1 MIPSHVDG
9 HDTLFLPTANQH
21 YRVAKSKPFRFLVGP
36 HGREFTIHSA
46 LVAAQSPYLNTLV
59 NGPFEEGNEG
69 VVKWESVDEEA
80 FLCFWQYSYVGDY
93 HVPKKQDASADY
105 EEDDAMTSQGDS
117 TAVAFADNVATES
130 PTEAQE
136 YDQPLEG
143 DVRTL
148 LTPSSSKKKKKKCK
162 KGMSAPY
169 DETGPMPEP
178 EPEPQPQPHPGP
190 WGSKTSPFW
199 KPDPGPWGSNP
210 NPFGRPEP
218 EPLPSK
224 GDRLWNVFINLGS
237 RNIGLEKEL
246 LTESPGHHLLCHAR
260 VYVLADCYGISQLME
275 ISYNKLHQAMCQF
288 VLQTESLVDVIALIH
303 YCYEELVPE
312 RLKKLVVMYTAC
324 KVETL
329 WKDEQFQHILEEHGG
344 FARAVIGTLISR
356 LS

>member
-1 MIPSHVDG
+1 MD
-9 HDTLFLPTANQH
+9 PT
-21 YRVAKSKPFRFLVGP
+21 VADSKPFRFLVGP
-36 HGREFTIHSA
+36 HGHEFTIHSA

-80 FLCFWQYSYVGDY
+80 FLCFWQYSYAGDY
-93 HVPKKQDASADY
+93 HVPKEQDACADH
-105 EEDDAMTSQGDS
+105 EEDDATTSQGDS
-117 TAVAFADNVATES
+117 TAFAFADNVATEI
-130 PTEAQE
+130 PTEAKE
-136 YDQPLEG
+136 YDQPVEEY
-143 DVRTL
+143 VRA
-148 LTPSSSKKKKKKCK
+148 SKNNKKRCKKCR
-162 KGMSAPY
+162 SALY
-169 DETGPMPEP
+169 DEP
-178 EPEPQPQPHPGP
+178 EPMAEPKP
-190 WGSKTSPFW
+190 KPF
-199 KPDPGPWGSNP
+199 
-210 NPFGRPEP
+210 
-218 EPLPSK
+218 PSK
-224 GDRLWNVFINLGS
+224 GDHLWAVFINLRS
-237 RNIGLEKEL
+237 RNVGLEKEL

-329 WKDEQFQHILEEHGG
+329 WKDKQFQHILEEHGD